1 MNRQDL
7 DIWHCTNISNNSKA
21 ILTLMCVIYVAAK
34 FLFALGTKAGTDDIV
49 NMKEVSY
56 DQTRYCVNSLQL
68 EHKHEYFATVT
79 AINAALIQRNVTV
92 HSDGGRVVLCVKL
105 CVCLSSLLQKTFLI
119 VLLIST
125 LAICCLQL

>member
-1 MNRQDL
+1 MY
-7 DIWHCTNISNNSKA
+7 IVH
-21 ILTLMCVIYVAAK
+21 VAAK

-49 NMKEVSY
+49 NVKKLSY
-56 DQTRYCVNSLQL
+56 DQTSYCVDSLQL
-68 EHKHEYFATVT
+68 KHKHEYFASIT

-105 CVCLSSLLQKTFLI
+105 CGCSSGLLQRMFLI

-125 LAICCLQL
+125 LTLCCLQL